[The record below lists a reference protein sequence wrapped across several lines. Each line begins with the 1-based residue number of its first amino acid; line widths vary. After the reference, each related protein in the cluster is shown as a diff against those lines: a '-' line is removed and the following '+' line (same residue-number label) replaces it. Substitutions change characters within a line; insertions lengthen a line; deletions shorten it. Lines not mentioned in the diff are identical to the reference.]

1 MSTTARLARLA
12 LLLLAGPAAAQDAGR
27 VGAGSLPPAARGDDA
42 VVVQVGEVG
51 LRRSDVFRE
60 LDLAVPARSA
70 EVIRQMVLTTAAQLD
85 AQREGLDVPAGQLE
99 REVEAAIAEQKASF
113 ALEVDERIPLEEY
126 LRLRH
131 GMTPEDHRAEV
142 RRMVLAS
149 LLLERAVRL
158 DALRGGYDV
167 VQLMVLDDEALAQEV
182 AGQLREG
189 ASFAALARQHSRH
202 PSAARGGDLPPVPP
216 DADAP
221 LLAGREALQPG
232 AVLGPEALLDG
243 ERRAWRLLR
252 LVERVAPSAA
262 PWAELRARVEDELAA
277 RPLEPEELAVFEARI
292 MDRYAVTRP
301 ARNP

>member
-1 MSTTARLARLA
+1 MSITARLA
-12 LLLLAGPAAAQDAGR
+12 LLALLVRPAVAQDAGR
-27 VGAGSLPPAARGDDA
+27 VGADELPFAARGQDE

-70 EVIRQMVLTTAAQLD
+70 EIIRQMVLTTAAQLD
-85 AQREGLDVPAGQLE
+85 ARREGLDVPSELLE
-99 REVEAAIAEQKASF
+99 REVDAAIAEQQASF

-131 GMTPEDHRAEV
+131 GMTPADHRAEV

-158 DALRGGYDV
+158 DALRAGYDV
-167 VQLMVLDDEALAQEV
+167 VQIMVLEDEALAAEV
-182 AGQLREG
+182 AAQLREG

-216 DADAP
+216 DADAA
-221 LLAGREALQPG
+221 LLAGRQDLAPG
-232 AVLGPEALLDG
+232 GVLGPEALLAG
-243 ERRAWRLLR
+243 ERKVFRLLR
-252 LVERVAPSAA
+252 LVERVAPRAA
-262 PWAELRARVEDELAA
+262 PWPELRAQVEAELVA
-277 RPLEPEELAVFEARI
+277 RPLEPEELAVFEARV
-292 MDRYAVTRP
+292 MDRYAVSRP